1 MAEQEAA
8 QVDEAPETSGQ
19 DVEAAGDGMA
29 DAVDDRAAE
38 LTGAA
43 GAAATDSIVAS
54 NVDPVAQAEAHLEET
69 DLAEDRDTL
78 KKIQAQM

>member
-1 MAEQEAA
+1 MPEHEAA
-8 QVDEAPETSGQ
+8 QVDEASETSGG
-19 DVEAAGDGMA
+19 DVEVAGDGLA

-38 LTGAA
+38 LTGSA
-43 GAAATDSIVAS
+43 GAAATDSIVAD
-54 NVDPVAQAEAHLEET
+54 NRDPVAQAEAHLEET

>member
-1 MAEQEAA
+1 MAEHEAE
-8 QVDEAPETSGQ
+8 VDEAPEAPEG
-19 DVEAAGDGMA
+19 DGGDGMA

-43 GAAATDSIVAS
+43 GTEATESIVATNS
-54 NVDPVAQAEAHLEET
+54 DPVAQAEAHLEET

-78 KKIQAQM
+78 KKIQSQM

>member
-8 QVDEAPETSGQ
+8 QVDEAPETP
-19 DVEAAGDGMA
+19 EAPAGDSLA

-38 LTGAA
+38 LTGSA
-43 GAAATDSIVAS
+43 GAAATSSPVADNS
-54 NVDPVAQAEAHLEET
+54 DPVAQAEAHLEENT

>member
-1 MAEQEAA
+1 MAEDEAA
-8 QVDEAPETSGQ
+8 QVDEAPETSGG

-29 DAVDDRAAE
+29 DAVDDRAAK

-43 GAAATDSIVAS
+43 GAAATDSPVAS
-54 NVDPVAQAEAHLEET
+54 NSDPVAQAEAHLEET

-78 KKIQAQM
+78 KKLQSQM